1 MDANIE
7 WCWALSDFKTDACET
22 IDDFDE
28 LDKLGQGF
36 TLVDPLEQVDI
47 GDGFVP
53 RPTFVNQNL
62 KANYKSELIAHIK
75 EYMFIILHRIILRCL
90 D

>member
-1 MDANIE
+1 LKQHVDQYRAN
-7 WCWALSDFKTDACET
+7 KTDACEA

-36 TLVDPLEQVDI
+36 MSADPLEQVDI

-53 RPTFVNQNL
+53 
-62 KANYKSELIAHIK
+62 
-75 EYMFIILHRIILRCL
+75 
-90 D
+90 